1 MIQTICIFFY
11 KKQYLGDVD
20 IFKKKIKEINNL
32 SYNTT
37 KINILVLL

>member
-20 IFKKKIKEINNL
+20 IFKKIKEINNS

-37 KINILVLL
+37 KINILVLF

>member
-1 MIQTICIFFY
+1 MIQTISIFFY

-20 IFKKKIKEINNL
+20 IFKKKKEINNL